1 MRFSSKKLIKFV
13 GSTSSS
19 DPNPQFSMYRRMR
32 QERKKRTEDDDVHSV
47 ISEARSQR
55 SMVIDGGSV
64 SSPSFDLK
72 N

>member
-1 MRFSSKKLIKFV
+1 
-13 GSTSSS
+13 
-19 DPNPQFSMYRRMR
+19 MR
-32 QERKKRTEDDDVHSV
+32 QERKKRAEDDDVHSV

-64 SSPSFDLK
+64 SSSSFDLK